1 MCAHACVCVHMCVCV
16 CASVYVCM
24 HMITC
29 MYICLCISSSILC
42 VCVCIH
48 ACMRACKHGHMC
60 VCVHV
65 FVRMHVSTC
74 MQACVSAC
82 VCMCTASD
90 RGHHSR
96 WADSGETDIYSAGCH
111 LMFAPHC
118 LFELVHVFHG
128 NSLASAGLSPL
139 PPPGCSWTEH
149 LFGGPDVGCTRSH
162 QPEEFITYDQ
172 NIFYAS
178 SNV

>member
-1 MCAHACVCVHMCVCV
+1 MCVCV

-48 ACMRACKHGHMC
+48 ACMQAWAYVC

-149 LFGGPDVGCTRSH
+149 LFGGPDWDVGCTRSH